1 MIKRYKSYRELSYME
16 PLSNGVN
23 AIIGAN
29 GNGKS
34 NFLDA
39 IIFVLTD
46 KYQNLRQ
53 EEKKLLLHE
62 EPDDKGDDA
71 EIITIELV
79 LDNKSRR
86 FPVDKD
92 TVSIM
97 KIYNAKE
104 NREELLINQK
114 KLLKADASNLL
125 ESAGFSKTN
134 PYYIIQQGKIN
145 AMINMS
151 DYEYYEIFAD
161 VTGTKTYE
169 EKKGESL
176 KLLEESKDNRER
188 IIKQKEEIS
197 EYINRLESQCVDLSE
212 FENLENKRKA
222 YEAFILNEQLTQFQI
237 SCEFLEERKK
247 DQIGDL
253 QLLTN
258 AQTKFKQKI
267 NEKLTSIAKLNKM
280 VNAIRGKIERC
291 NSEIISIEGL
301 KYQSERN
308 IKYLND
314 TKNSYH
320 QSVNQINLDLVKNN
334 TEKNKLTNKLKIL
347 ESKINELNNDI
358 SSFQTKYNEQ
368 KGKSEYILLKSPK
381 K

>member
-114 KLLKADASNLL
+114 KLLKADTSN
-125 ESAGFSKTN
+125 
-134 PYYIIQQGKIN
+134 
-145 AMINMS
+145 
-151 DYEYYEIFAD
+151 
-161 VTGTKTYE
+161 
-169 EKKGESL
+169 
-176 KLLEESKDNRER
+176 
-188 IIKQKEEIS
+188 
-197 EYINRLESQCVDLSE
+197 
-212 FENLENKRKA
+212 
-222 YEAFILNEQLTQFQI
+222 
-237 SCEFLEERKK
+237 
-247 DQIGDL
+247 
-253 QLLTN
+253 
-258 AQTKFKQKI
+258 
-267 NEKLTSIAKLNKM
+267 
-280 VNAIRGKIERC
+280 
-291 NSEIISIEGL
+291 
-301 KYQSERN
+301 
-308 IKYLND
+308 
-314 TKNSYH
+314 
-320 QSVNQINLDLVKNN
+320 
-334 TEKNKLTNKLKIL
+334 
-347 ESKINELNNDI
+347 
-358 SSFQTKYNEQ
+358 
-368 KGKSEYILLKSPK
+368 
-381 K
+381 